1 MKTSSRKIVIY
12 INYNATFDI
21 VTQITLTT
29 TFINKLNLKFIRAF
43 DYIQRFNLKIRHKS
57 SKQHIVSNVL
67 FKLFSDNIEHKI
79 VVDEIDDELNVL
91 FIASL
96 IEINEVFRK
105 RILNDYKIDFNWQRI
120 IDVLNNDNENVAK
133 LFFCKKKKN
142 DFIFR
147 FDNVITS
154 DYVYKSRCLCIFYS
168 VIQNILH

>member
-105 RILNDYKIDFNWQRI
+105 RILNDYKIDFN
-120 IDVLNNDNENVAK
+120 
-133 LFFCKKKKN
+133 
-142 DFIFR
+142 
-147 FDNVITS
+147 
-154 DYVYKSRCLCIFYS
+154 
-168 VIQNILH
+168 